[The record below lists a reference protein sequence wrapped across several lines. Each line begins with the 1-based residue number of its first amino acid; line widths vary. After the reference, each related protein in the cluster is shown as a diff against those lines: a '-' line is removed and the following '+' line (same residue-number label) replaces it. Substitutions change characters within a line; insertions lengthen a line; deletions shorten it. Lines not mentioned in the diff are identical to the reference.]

1 MATKEDRVSEEI
13 TQFIQLYEEKISKG
27 QIYLI
32 PVLYNFYEENKMY
45 AKKMQ
50 LSQVIYEKAKNL
62 RATNPEKAL
71 ILCEYA
77 GNLGRHYE
85 SMCVLFDHYAYVGM
99 QKNNPKLRTL
109 VNNIYKSA
117 EHYERMAESNT
128 DFETRFKFYDRAIEL
143 YDRARTH
150 GDVNALYRL
159 ARCCENSPT
168 PQPEIAIIL
177 YEKASNQN
185 HVDAMCRLCEIYV
198 ENIDQVDPQKRIS
211 LANKLYEAGQFYQ
224 CFTDL
229 DNKIRAF
236 KLFECATKLG
246 HVKAMDQLF
255 NPCFNEIM
263 SKKPIELPIVE
274 VEPKEECKEERKK
287 KTNPSVT
294 VTKEN
299 LKGNSDFIERK
310 ENSSSNISTN
320 PAKFLQTIR
329 EIPAVNFS
337 RTIQNIR

>member
-1 MATKEDRVSEEI
+1 MATKEGSVSEKI
-13 TQFIQLYEEKISKG
+13 TLFIQSYEQKIAKG

-45 AKKMQ
+45 AEKMQ

-62 RATNPEKAL
+62 SATNPEKAL

-77 GNLGRHYE
+77 AKLGRHYE
-85 SMCVLFDHYAYVGM
+85 SMCILFDHYVYTGM
-99 QKNNPKLRTL
+99 QKNNLKLLTL

-117 EHYERMAESNT
+117 EYYEKMAESNA
-128 DFETRFKFYDRAIEL
+128 DQEIRFKFYDRAIEL

-159 ARCCENSPT
+159 ARCCENSPK
-168 PQPEIAIIL
+168 PQRKIAIIL
-177 YEKASNQN
+177 YEKASNQK
-185 HVDAMCRLCEIYV
+185 HVDAMCRLSEIYV
-198 ENIDQVDPQKRIS
+198 ENIDPVDPQKRIS
-211 LANKLYEAGQFYQ
+211 LANKLYEEGQFYQ

-255 NPCFNEIM
+255 NPCFNEIR
-263 SKKPIELPIVE
+263 SKEPIELPIVE
-274 VEPKEECKEERKK
+274 VEPKEERKK
-287 KTNPSVT
+287 KTKPSLT

-299 LKGNSDFIERK
+299 LKGNLDSIERK

-320 PAKFLQTIR
+320 PVKFLQTIR
-329 EIPAVNFS
+329 EIQAVNFS
-337 RTIQNIR
+337 RTIKNIR